1 MWNKSCRRK
10 NMKNIIKIVMSLL
23 VVFIGLASFASF
35 GDYIN
40 PNLDVTEVRASHILV
55 KTRPEAVKIRKEI
68 VNGDISFEDA
78 AEKYSLCPSS
88 VNGGDLGYFKRG
100 QMVQPFSDVA
110 FDLKVGQISD
120 PVGTKFGWHLIK
132 VVDKR

>member
-1 MWNKSCRRK
+1 
-10 NMKNIIKIVMSLL
+10 MKNIIKIVMPLL

>member
-1 MWNKSCRRK
+1 MWNKSCRRI
-10 NMKNIIKIVMSLL
+10 NMKNIIKIVMSIM

>member
-1 MWNKSCRRK
+1 
-10 NMKNIIKIVMSLL
+10 MKTIIKMFMALM
-23 VVFIGLASFASF
+23 VVFVGLASFASF
-35 GDYIN
+35 GDFIN

-78 AEKYSLCPSS
+78 AEKYSLCPSA

>member
-1 MWNKSCRRK
+1 MWNKNCRRI
-10 NMKNIIKIVMSLL
+10 NMKNIIKIVMSIM

-35 GDYIN
+35 GDFIN

-68 VNGDISFEDA
+68 VNGDISFDDA

>member
-1 MWNKSCRRK
+1 
-10 NMKNIIKIVMSLL
+10 MKNIINIVMSLL

>member
-1 MWNKSCRRK
+1 MWNKNCRRI

-110 FDLKVGQISD
+110 FDLKVGKISD

>member
-1 MWNKSCRRK
+1 
-10 NMKNIIKIVMSLL
+10 MKNIIKIVMPLL

-110 FDLKVGQISD
+110 FDLKVGKISD

>member
-1 MWNKSCRRK
+1 
-10 NMKNIIKIVMSLL
+10 MKNIIKIVMSLL

-110 FDLKVGQISD
+110 FDLKVGKISD

>member
-1 MWNKSCRRK
+1 
-10 NMKNIIKIVMSLL
+10 MKTIIKIFMAL
-23 VVFIGLASFASF
+23 VVVFTGLTSYAGL
-35 GDYIN
+35 GDMLN
-40 PNLDVTEVRASHILV
+40 PNLDIHEVRASHILV

-68 VNGDISFEDA
+68 VNGNITFEEA

-100 QMVQPFSDVA
+100 QMVQTFSDAA
-110 FDLKVGQISD
+110 FDLKTGQISD

>member
-1 MWNKSCRRK
+1 
-10 NMKNIIKIVMSLL
+10 MKNIIKIVMSLL

-40 PNLDVTEVRASHILV
+40 PNLNVTEVRASHILV

>member
-1 MWNKSCRRK
+1 
-10 NMKNIIKIVMSLL
+10 MKTIIKMFMALM
-23 VVFIGLASFASF
+23 VVFVGLASFASF

-68 VNGDISFEDA
+68 INGDISFEEA

-88 VNGGDLGYFKRG
+88 ANGGDLGYFKRG

-110 FDLKVGQISD
+110 FDLRVGQISD

>member
-1 MWNKSCRRK
+1 MWNRNCRRI

>member
-1 MWNKSCRRK
+1 MWNKSCRRV
-10 NMKNIIKIVMSLL
+10 NMKNIIKIVMSIM

-35 GDYIN
+35 GDFIN

-88 VNGGDLGYFKRG
+88 LNGGDLGYFKRG

>member
-1 MWNKSCRRK
+1 MWNKNCRRI
-10 NMKNIIKIVMSLL
+10 NVKNIIKIVMSLL

>member
-1 MWNKSCRRK
+1 MWNKNCRRR

>member
-1 MWNKSCRRK
+1 
-10 NMKNIIKIVMSLL
+10 MKNIIKIVMSIM

-100 QMVQPFSDVA
+100 RMVQPFSDVA

>member
-1 MWNKSCRRK
+1 MK

>member
-1 MWNKSCRRK
+1 
-10 NMKNIIKIVMSLL
+10 MKNIIKIVMSLF

>member
-1 MWNKSCRRK
+1 MWNKNCRRI
-10 NMKNIIKIVMSLL
+10 NMKNIIKIVMLLL

>member
-1 MWNKSCRRK
+1 
-10 NMKNIIKIVMSLL
+10 MKNIIKIVMSLL

-110 FDLKVGQISD
+110 FDLKFGQISD
-120 PVGTKFGWHLIK
+120 PVWTKFVWHLIK

>member
-1 MWNKSCRRK
+1 MWNKNCRRI
-10 NMKNIIKIVMSLL
+10 NMKNIIKIVMSIM

-35 GDYIN
+35 GDFIN

>member
-1 MWNKSCRRK
+1 MWNKNCGRI

>member
-1 MWNKSCRRK
+1 MWNKNCRRV